1 MSALPFKV
9 SDGHM
14 VLISVELVLDAA
26 DIISFGVFP
35 TVKTELRVSLN
46 IAVVVL
52 LRFMKVVAIFV
63 EVVVLVVALGLS
75 VEVVAALLVFDAV
88 ITIGTT
94 MAVAI
99 TRLATAAAASNI
111 NLLIGLAVRV
121 KNRIFVFPWQ
131 I

>member
-1 MSALPFKV
+1 MYTLPLTMF
-9 SDGHM
+9 DGDI
-14 VLISVELVLDAA
+14 VLVGVEPVLDAA

-63 EVVVLVVALGLS
+63 EVVVLVVALGFS
-75 VEVVAALLVFDAV
+75 VEVIAALLVFDAV

-121 KNRIFVFPWQ
+121 KNRIFVFP
-131 I
+131 